1 MNVFVSTV
9 LWVWGVSLVAGVV
22 FVVAVERDEIDG
34 FLRSIVCRCVGHR
47 PEVVFFS
54 IDFWICGR
62 CYRNGGT
69 MAKQIDRFLASEA
82 FATEMR
88 EAEAFPSL
96 N

>member
-1 MNVFVSTV
+1 MNVLVGML
-9 LWVWGVSLVAGVV
+9 LWVWGISFALGVV

-62 CYRNGGT
+62 CYRKGGKL
-69 MAKQIDRFLASEA
+69 AEQIERFLASAA